1 MEVRGSNPLSPTLFH
16 SGDHISQT
24 KQRVN
29 EEITAPKV
37 RLMGASSESLGF
49 LSISEALDIAGDQGL
64 DLVEVAPDEDP
75 PVCRLMDLGKHKY
88 RQKKRLQEQR
98 KNQQNVELK
107 EIWLRPRID
116 SHDLGVKLNK
126 AKGFLDQGFR
136 VAMTMRF
143 RAREMLHKD
152 IGISV
157 LDQVAEE
164 LKEHGKVESEA
175 KKDARRMQIIFVP
188 HKKPK
193 S

>member
-1 MEVRGSNPLSPTLFH
+1 M
-16 SGDHISQT
+16 
-24 KQRVN
+24 
-29 EEITAPKV
+29 
-37 RLMGASSESLGF
+37 GF
-49 LSISEALDIAGDQGL
+49 LTIKEAMDIAGDQGL
-64 DLVEVAPDEDP
+64 DLVEVAPDADP

-116 SHDLGVKLNK
+116 SHDLNVKLNK

-152 IGISV
+152 IGIAV
-157 LDQVAEE
+157 LDDVSEA

-188 HKKPK
+188 HKKTK
-193 S
+193 T

>member
-1 MEVRGSNPLSPTLFH
+1 
-16 SGDHISQT
+16 
-24 KQRVN
+24 
-29 EEITAPKV
+29 
-37 RLMGASSESLGF
+37 MGASSESLGF
-49 LSISEALDIAGDQGL
+49 ISIAEAMSIAGDQGL

-88 RQKKRLQEQR
+88 RQKKRLQEQK

-116 SHDLGVKLNK
+116 DHDLNVKLNK
-126 AKGFLDQGFR
+126 AKGFLEQGFR

-157 LDQVAEE
+157 LDQVGES

-188 HKKPK
+188 HKNKK
-193 S
+193 